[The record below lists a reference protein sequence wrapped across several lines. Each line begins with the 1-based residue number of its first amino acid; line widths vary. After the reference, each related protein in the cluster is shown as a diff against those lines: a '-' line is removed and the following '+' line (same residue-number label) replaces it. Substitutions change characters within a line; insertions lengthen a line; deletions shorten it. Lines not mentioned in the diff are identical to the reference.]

1 MMQPAQ
7 YGETLQSRTWELDR
21 NEGRIVQELK
31 DSSLEPLAEPII
43 EVPEDLKSNVL
54 VTSIDALVN
63 WGRKSSTW
71 PVTFGLACCAFEMI
85 ATSMGRF
92 DIARFGMEAF
102 RASPRQADLLII
114 AGTVTW
120 KMAPPIRRIYEQM
133 AEPKWVISMGVC
145 ATSGGPYYG
154 SYSVVPG
161 VDHIIPVD
169 VYVPGCPPRP
179 DALLYGIM
187 ELHEKIKRYRNV
199 PSGLMRARVSGNT
212 GGDRVW
218 KGDRQWLRSDGGA
231 VAMTLTQ
238 LTGSDLAQRVDEA
251 VPGAVD
257 TLRQAQNGSDDTIW
271 VSLPFIAD
279 VASFLYRDEELDFQ
293 YLNSISAI
301 DYIGHFELVY
311 HLTSFRKGHKVTMKA
326 RLPGRDELRAPSVYH
341 LWRGADFQEREIWDL
356 MGIRFDGHP
365 NMKRI
370 MLWEGFE
377 GHPLRKDFLG

>member
-1 MMQPAQ
+1 MTQPWQ
-7 YGETLQSRTWELDR
+7 PGLYQRGESLQSRTWDLDR
-21 NEGRIVQELK
+21 NEGRVVQELK
-31 DSSLEPLAEPII
+31 DNSPEPLAEPLI
-43 EVPEDLKSNVL
+43 EVPDDVKGNLM

-63 WGRKSSTW
+63 WGRKSSAW

-85 ATSMGRF
+85 ASSMGRF

-187 ELHEKIKRYRNV
+187 ALHEKIKRYRNLAPASV
-199 PSGLMRARVSGNT
+199 
-212 GGDRVW
+212 
-218 KGDRQWLRSDGGA
+218 RQA
-231 VAMTLTQ
+231 VAAEAEA
-238 LTGSDLAQRVDEA
+238 SDSPPL
-251 VPGAVD
+251 
-257 TLRQAQNGSDDTIW
+257 
-271 VSLPFIAD
+271 
-279 VASFLYRDEELDFQ
+279 SFPAGEDGEEQ
-293 YLNSISAI
+293 
-301 DYIGHFELVY
+301 
-311 HLTSFRKGHKVTMKA
+311 
-326 RLPGRDELRAPSVYH
+326 
-341 LWRGADFQEREIWDL
+341 
-356 MGIRFDGHP
+356 
-365 NMKRI
+365 
-370 MLWEGFE
+370 
-377 GHPLRKDFLG
+377 